1 MIRIDKYL
9 CEMNIGSRSQ
19 VKNYLK
25 QGLVTVNGNL
35 VTKADIKIT
44 EEKDVVTY
52 KGEAVKYNRYVYY
65 MLHKPA
71 GVVSATNDNTCGT
84 VNELLKNTGYT
95 DIFPVGRLDKDTE
108 GLLLMTNDGM
118 LAHNLLSPKKH
129 VAKTYLVVLKEEL
142 SKEDIL
148 CLERGVDIGEEKP
161 TREAKV
167 EVIDSKTIRLTITE
181 GKFHQVK
188 RMLRAVGNEVVYL
201 KRLSMGSLKLDES
214 LAVGEYRELTKSEI
228 DALTGIQPGKEYCS
242 TDENT

>member
-25 QGLVTVNGNL
+25 QGLVTVNGNI
-35 VTKADIKIT
+35 VTKADIKIA
-44 EEKDVVTY
+44 EEKDVVAY
-52 KGEAVKYNRYVYY
+52 KGEAVKYSRYVYY

-71 GVVSATNDNTCGT
+71 GVVSATNDNTCRT
-84 VNELLKNTGYT
+84 VNELLKDTGYT

-129 VAKTYLVVLKEEL
+129 VAKTYLAVLKEEI

-148 CLERGVDIGEEKP
+148 CLENGVDIGEEKP
-161 TREAKV
+161 TRQATV
-167 EVIDSKTIRLTITE
+167 EVIDSKSIRLTITE

-201 KRLSMGSLKLDES
+201 KRLSMGSLMLDES

-228 DALTGIQPGKEYCS
+228 DVLTGKLPDEY
-242 TDENT
+242 T